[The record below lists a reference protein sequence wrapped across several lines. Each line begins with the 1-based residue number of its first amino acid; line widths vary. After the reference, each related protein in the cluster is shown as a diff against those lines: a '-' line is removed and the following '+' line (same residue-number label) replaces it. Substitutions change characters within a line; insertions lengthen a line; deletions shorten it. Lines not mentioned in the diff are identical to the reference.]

1 MGNISILTDS
11 LAGLPAELIKQYE
24 IKIIPGV
31 LTIDGKNYRDNIDIT
46 PDQFWKLFPSIKTY
60 TTAAPSPGDFMK
72 FFQEAG
78 KTSSDI
84 LFIATSKHL
93 SGIYQSAFSAQEILK
108 SENPQLHVQVI
119 DSKYAVGATGFVV
132 IEAKRAAE
140 AGKSLDEVLQTIQ
153 GMIGRVKSVASM
165 ETLKY
170 LIRSGR
176 APKTAYI
183 GELFGIKPLVGMIS
197 GNGLAESL
205 GTVRGKERSFQRLI
219 EMIAEYADIKKPLHA
234 MVQYTNSL
242 ADGQK
247 LAGMVKA
254 RYNCTELYITPYT
267 PIIAGHSGPINSI
280 AFYS

>member
-1 MGNISILTDS
+1 M
-11 LAGLPAELIKQYE
+11 
-24 IKIIPGV
+24 
-31 LTIDGKNYRDNIDIT
+31 
-46 PDQFWKLFPSIKTY
+46 
-60 TTAAPSPGDFMK
+60 
-72 FFQEAG
+72 
-78 KTSSDI
+78 
-84 LFIATSKHL
+84 
-93 SGIYQSAFSAQEILK
+93 
-108 SENPQLHVQVI
+108 
-119 DSKYAVGATGFVV
+119 GATGFIV

-140 AGKSLDEVLQTIQ
+140 AGKSLDEVLRIVQD
-153 GMIGRVKSVASM
+153 MIGRVKSVASM

-176 APKTAYI
+176 APKSAYI

-205 GTVRGKERSFQRLI
+205 GTVRGKERSFQRLVD
-219 EMIAEYADIKKPLHA
+219 MIAEYADIKKPLHA

-254 RYNCTELYITPYT
+254 RYNCAELYITPYT